1 MGCGKLIIVIVGSRQ
16 EHGQEHG
23 LWLDGIRDA
32 GDLGQLGGAPAGG
45 AVVDGEKVA
54 LENEGS
60 RDASMLSAKVLS
72 DRAATEDTYK

>member
-1 MGCGKLIIVIVGSRQ
+1 MGKSM
-16 EHGQEHG
+16 G
-23 LWLDGIRDA
+23 LGWTAFGM
-32 GDLGQLGGAPAGG
+32 PATLASSAVRLRG

-72 DRAATEDTYK
+72 DRAATEDTYN

>member
-1 MGCGKLIIVIVGSRQ
+1 MWGRKLIIAIIGSRQ

-23 LWLDGIRDA
+23 PWLDGIRDA
-32 GDLGQLGGAPAGG
+32 GDLGQLGGAPAGD
-45 AVVDGEKVA
+45 AMVDGEKVA

-72 DRAATEDTYK
+72 DRAATVDTYM